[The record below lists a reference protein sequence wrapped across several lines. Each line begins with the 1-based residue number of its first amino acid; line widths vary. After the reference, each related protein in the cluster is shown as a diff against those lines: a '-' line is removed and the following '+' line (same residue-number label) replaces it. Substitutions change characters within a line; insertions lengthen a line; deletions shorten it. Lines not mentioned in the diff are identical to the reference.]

1 MFNFLIFSNEIK
13 NKLASSLGSSLSR
26 VSSSSPSST
35 PTDSESHGPG
45 PQVLPTSH
53 SIAHSLAP
61 SIHNSEH
68 DEEIAP
74 PIASRPERTKSI
86 YTRPIEE
93 TPSPPVSQH
102 LSPTLKSP
110 TLDKNKNN
118 NAPNNISS
126 NVNNTINNVT
136 QVTTTTPTQP
146 LPETRGGTK
155 KKKMSDDEIIEKLR
169 TIVSVG
175 DPNRKYTRMEKIG
188 QGSYLIFFTPLG
200 QFTNSRH
207 RLRAP
212 RRTCDY

>member
-1 MFNFLIFSNEIK
+1 M
-13 NKLASSLGSSLSR
+13 
-26 VSSSSPSST
+26 
-35 PTDSESHGPG
+35 
-45 PQVLPTSH
+45 
-53 SIAHSLAP
+53 AP

-93 TPSPPVSQH
+93 TPSPPISTH

-118 NAPNNISS
+118 NTPNNII

-136 QVTTTTPTQP
+136 QVNSTTTTPTP
-146 LPETRGGTK
+146 APPETRGGTK

-188 QGSYLIFFTPLG
+188 QGL
-200 QFTNSRH
+200 
-207 RLRAP
+207 
-212 RRTCDY
+212 